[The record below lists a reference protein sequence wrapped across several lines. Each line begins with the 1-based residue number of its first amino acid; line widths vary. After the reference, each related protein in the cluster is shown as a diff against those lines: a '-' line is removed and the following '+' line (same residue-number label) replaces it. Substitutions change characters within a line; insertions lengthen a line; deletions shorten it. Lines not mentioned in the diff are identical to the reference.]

1 MVGTKSMKGKNILIT
16 AGVIVTVMLL
26 IDLFFLS
33 FYSCTKIEKVEATLT
48 VKIIPGKSMLGLNAD
63 TDALKFG
70 VISPG
75 IAAMRR
81 LNVQHSEAASVQ
93 VRMQG
98 ELASWTSISPAYFNL
113 SAGETKE
120 VALEVGVPRYALP
133 GNYTG
138 IAVIC
143 IQEQ

>member
-1 MVGTKSMKGKNILIT
+1 MKKKNILIT
-16 AGVIVTVMLL
+16 AGVIVVIVVL
-26 IDLFFLS
+26 INFFFLFHS
-33 FYSCTKIEKVEATLT
+33 SCTTLKKIDATLK
-48 VKIIPGKSMLGLNAD
+48 VKIIPERNMLGLNAD

-75 IAAMRR
+75 IAAMRKI
-81 LNVQHSEAASVQ
+81 NVQHSKAVLVQ
-93 VRMQG
+93 VRMDG
-98 ELASWTSISPAYFNL
+98 ELGLWTSISPAEFNL

-120 VALEVGVPRYALP
+120 VALEVNVPLYALQ

-138 IAVIC
+138 TAVIC